1 MAVRRPD
8 GKQRGAEPPRS
19 DDDDS
24 ELFRRLV
31 ADAKPLETDTVPP
44 PPRRSSPRARFTR
57 RDRQDVLRESV
68 ECTPGESDR
77 SGEELRYQH
86 PSVSRITMRRLAR
99 GGFSIQSEI
108 DLHGLTS
115 SEAKAELR
123 QFLAD
128 SVMRGHTCVR
138 IVHGKGRGSGA
149 AGPVLKRMVDQWL
162 RRWDAVLAFVTARP
176 ADGGSGAIYVLLR
189 RGG

>member
-1 MAVRRPD
+1 
-8 GKQRGAEPPRS
+8 
-19 DDDDS
+19 
-24 ELFRRLV
+24 
-31 ADAKPLETDTVPP
+31 
-44 PPRRSSPRARFTR
+44 
-57 RDRQDVLRESV
+57 
-68 ECTPGESDR
+68 
-77 SGEELRYQH
+77 
-86 PSVSRITMRRLAR
+86 MRRLAR